1 VRQASVILF
10 GRHEPGDAQ
19 SSGVSA
25 GDRAMGVG
33 LQALRRVAGSQVLDR
48 VGLREPAERLVHR
61 ATRDGARATT
71 TAGRTFVAARR
82 LARPARQAKRPPAA
96 LFDLTPT
103 DEQQMMQEAVRDFA
117 AKRIR
122 PAAQAADRGRA
133 TPPELLAGA
142 AELGLA
148 TLGIPEELGG
158 SLPERS
164 AVTSALVAEALAGGD
179 MGTAAAV
186 LASAAVATAI
196 GLWGDADQ
204 QATYLPELAGEDL
217 PAAALAILEPRPA
230 FDPLRLQTRAA
241 ATSGGY
247 ALHGVK
253 SLVPRGAE
261 AELFV
266 IAAELDGGGPALFVV
281 ERRARG
287 IAAGPEPAMG
297 LRPAAT
303 TRLTLDGVHV
313 PRGALL
319 GDGDRDVYAECV
331 HRARLAWCA
340 LAVGTAQ
347 AVLDYVVPYV
357 NERVAFGEPVSH
369 RQGVAFPVA
378 NIAIELEG
386 MRLATYR
393 AAARADQGKPFAR
406 EAALARRLCAERGMA
421 IGSDGVGLLGGH
433 GFVTEHPVE
442 RWYRDLRAAGLMEGA
457 LLV

>member
-1 VRQASVILF
+1 MT
-10 GRHEPGDAQ
+10 
-19 SSGVSA
+19 A
-25 GDRAMGVG
+25 GDRAMGFG
-33 LQALRRVAGSQVLDR
+33 LQALRRLAGSDVLDR
-48 VGLREPAERLVHR
+48 VGLREPAERLVYR
-61 ATRDGARATT
+61 ATRDGARAAT
-71 TAGRTFVAARR
+71 TAGRSFVTARR
-82 LARPARQAKRPPAA
+82 LAVPVRQATRPPAD

-103 DEQQMMQEAVRDFA
+103 EEQQMMQEAIRDFA
-117 AKRIR
+117 ARRIR
-122 PAAQAADRGRA
+122 PVAQAADRDRA
-133 TPPELLAGA
+133 TPPEVLAGA
-142 AELGLA
+142 AGLGLA

-158 SLPERS
+158 SLAERS
-164 AVTSALVAEALAGGD
+164 AATTALVAEALAGGD
-179 MGTAAAV
+179 MGIAAAA
-186 LASAAVATAI
+186 LAPGAVATAL

-204 QATYLPELAGEDL
+204 QSTYLPDLAGEDP

-230 FDPLRLQTRAA
+230 FDPLRLQTRA
-241 ATSGGY
+241 TVRSGGY

-253 SLVPRGAE
+253 SLVPRGAD

-266 IAAELDGGGPALFVV
+266 IAAELDGRGPALFVV
-281 ERRARG
+281 ERRAPG
-287 IAAGPEPAMG
+287 IAAEPEPAMG

-303 TRLTLDGVHV
+303 TRLSLDGVEV
-313 PRGALL
+313 PRSALL
-319 GDGDRDVYAECV
+319 GEGERDAYAECI
-331 HRARLAWCA
+331 HRARLGWCA

-357 NERVAFGEPVSH
+357 NERVAFGEPVSN

-393 AAARADQGKPFAR
+393 AVARADQGKPFAR

-433 GFVTEHPVE
+433 GYVTEHPVE

-457 LLV
+457 VLV